1 MPRIRVLEGWLAD
14 RIAAG
19 EVVERPASV
28 VKELVENALDAGARR
43 ITVEFSGGGF
53 ELVRVSDDGEGM
65 DPEDAALCL
74 RRFATSK
81 LGSPDDLRRIR
92 TLGFRGE
99 ALPSIAAV
107 SHVEILTCD
116 GHVATRVRAEGG
128 SEPRTEPA
136 SAPRGTVVT
145 VRRLFYN
152 TPARRNFLR
161 SVAREAALCLD
172 AAERHAL
179 ARPDVAFRVVRDGR
193 EVVAWPAEDP
203 LRRASRILAVPAD
216 ELLAVEAQAGGVR
229 VWGFLAPPSFA
240 RRSRSGQY
248 FFVNRRPVTSPL
260 LSRAVEQGA
269 RTLVFTGQHPACVLY
284 VELSPEQVD
293 PNVHPRKLEVR
304 FADEGR
310 VFAAVERA
318 VRDAYRSRP
327 LVRAVPLS
335 TSPPPAAA
343 PGATGWQVRE
353 PTQLAVLEPEPARRL
368 PRLRLLGQLASTY
381 LLAESAEGLVV
392 VDQHAA
398 HERVLYER
406 LLRDRARGAHGQ
418 LLAAPVT
425 VDLSPSEMALLPEVS
440 PVLRELGLE
449 VEPFGGSTV
458 LVRSVPVISGRLPPE
473 AVLRACLREGLWDG
487 APTAGQRAV
496 ERAASVVACHSAV
509 RAGDALS
516 AEEMRALLED
526 LERCDDPYTCFHG
539 RPTLVVVP
547 LDGLEGW
554 FLRR

>member
-1 MPRIRVLEGWLAD
+1 PDWSALMPDLRGVKVIPGLIKAARQGDDALLRRVLD
-14 RIAAG
+14 
-19 EVVERPASV
+19 
-28 VKELVENALDAGARR
+28 
-43 ITVEFSGGGF
+43 EFEAEGF
-53 ELVRVSDDGEGM
+53 EIEGAH
-65 DPEDAALCL
+65 EV
-74 RRFATSK
+74 
-81 LGSPDDLRRIR
+81 
-92 TLGFRGE
+92 RGE
-99 ALPSIAAV
+99 MTLPSGVLGA
-107 SHVEILTCD
+107 H
-116 GHVATRVRAEGG
+116 
-128 SEPRTEPA
+128 
-136 SAPRGTVVT
+136 APR
-145 VRRLFYN
+145 
-152 TPARRNFLR
+152 PQDQHDIARALL
-161 SVAREAALCLD
+161 VAREIGKLD
-172 AAERHAL
+172 VGQGA
-179 ARPDVAFRVVRDGR
+179 VVCEGL
-193 EVVAWPAEDP
+193 V
-203 LRRASRILAVPAD
+203 
-216 ELLAVEAQAGGVR
+216 LAVEAQAGGVR
-229 VWGFLAPPSFA
+229 VWGFLTPPSFA

-269 RTLVFTGQHPACVLY
+269 RTLVFTGQHPACALY
-284 VELSPEQVD
+284 VELAPELVD

-335 TSPPPAAA
+335 ASPPPAAA
-343 PGATGWQVRE
+343 PEATGWQVRE
-353 PTQLAVLEPEPARRL
+353 PTQLAVLEAEPRARL
-368 PRLRLLGQLASTY
+368 PRLRVLGQLASTY

-406 LLRDRARGAHGQ
+406 LLRDRTRGAHAQ

-425 VDLSPSEMALLPEVS
+425 VDLSPSEVAVLPEVS

-473 AVLRACLREGLWDG
+473 GVLRACLREGLWDG

-516 AEEMRALLED
+516 VEEMRALLQD

-547 LDGLEGW
+547 LDRLEGW

>member
-1 MPRIRVLEGWLAD
+1 MPRIRVLESWLAD

-53 ELVRVSDDGEGM
+53 ELVRVIDDGEGM

-81 LGSPDDLRRIR
+81 LSSPDDLRRIR

-107 SHVEILTCD
+107 SQVEILTCD
-116 GHVATRVRAEGG
+116 GQVATRVRAEGG

-136 SAPRGTVVT
+136 SGPRGTVVT

-193 EVVAWPAEDP
+193 EVAAWPAEDP
-203 LRRASRILAVPAD
+203 LRRASHILAVPAD
-216 ELLAVEAQAGGVR
+216 ELLAVEAQGGGVH
-229 VWGFLAPPSFA
+229 VWGFLAPPSLA

-269 RTLVFTGQHPACVLY
+269 RTLVFTGQHPACALY
-284 VELSPEQVD
+284 VELAPELVD

-310 VFAAVERA
+310 VFAVVERA

-327 LVRAVPLS
+327 LVRAVPLAAPPTAA
-335 TSPPPAAA
+335 TSPPA
-343 PGATGWQVRE
+343 GWQVRE
-353 PTQLAVLEPEPARRL
+353 PVQLGVLEAEPPRRL
-368 PRLRLLGQLASTY
+368 PRLRLLGQLAGTY

-406 LLRDRARGAHGQ
+406 LLRDRARGSHAQ

-425 VDLSPSEMALLPEVS
+425 VDLSPSEVAVLPEVS
-440 PVLRELGLE
+440 PLLRELGLE

-458 LVRSVPVISGRLPPE
+458 LVRSVPVISDRLPPE

-487 APTAGQRAV
+487 VPTAGQRAL

-516 AEEMRALLED
+516 VEEMRALLED

-547 LDGLEGW
+547 LDRLEGW